1 MHLNE
6 MRSVLRPT
14 DLIQELPAPFQSQAA
29 ALPQKSGVTLGP
41 ESVPPAV
48 AGGSMMSIRYRYGF

>member
-1 MHLNE
+1 